1 MKDMITYDEALEKIL
16 AHVPL
21 MPAKRLTLDTLSG
34 FVIAEPVIANFD
46 MPLFDN
52 SAVDGFGVISSDTE
66 SATEESPCSL
76 SLQATIQAGD
86 QVSHSLAPKSTLK
99 ILTGAPVPSSV
110 DAVIMKEFTQESNGS
125 VLIKRPANVGMNIR
139 RKGEEFR
146 AGQTVLEGGVLASA
160 PVIGLLATLGHSSF
174 PVYKK
179 PTVSIMSTG
188 NELVQ
193 PGQSL
198 KPGQIYDSNSF
209 ALSAALNSLGLLGV
223 QKFHAKDDPSD
234 TRKTLQKCLQTS
246 DVIISCG
253 GVSVG
258 DYDFVKDIAEEI
270 GIKTVFWRIAI
281 KPGKPVYF
289 GVVDQGKTQKLVF
302 GLPGNPVSALV
313 TFHQLVKPALMKMMG
328 LTHQPL
334 KLEAKLTDPLKKQA
348 GRMEFVRGKLK
359 AEDGELLVS
368 PAKGQDSHMMG
379 GIATADCLI
388 YFPIDSQTL
397 AAGDIVTV
405 EQLIWSL

>member
-1 MKDMITYDEALEKIL
+1 MITYEEALQTIL
-16 AHVPL
+16 SHVAL
-21 MPAKRLTLDTLSG
+21 MPTKRLPLEALPG

-52 SAVDGFGVISSDTE
+52 SAVDGFGVRSSETQLASE
-66 SATEESPCSL
+66 TSPCEL
-76 SLQATIQAGD
+76 TLQATIQAGD
-86 QVSHSLAPKSTLK
+86 ESTHTLNSGSAIK

-110 DAVIMKEFTQESNGS
+110 DAVIMKEFTEERNGS
-125 VLIKRPANVGMNIR
+125 VLIKLPATPGMSIR
-139 RKGEEFR
+139 RRGEEFR
-146 AGQTVLEGGVLASA
+146 AGQKVLEGGILANAS
-160 PVIGLLATLGHSSF
+160 VIGLLATLGYSSF

-179 PTVSIMSTG
+179 PHLSVISTG

-193 PGQSL
+193 PGKTL

-223 QKFHAKDDPSD
+223 EKLHADDNPDS
-234 TRKTLQKCLQTS
+234 TRKALKKAIQSS
-246 DVIISCG
+246 DVVISCG

-270 GIKTVFWRIAI
+270 GIKTVFWKIAI

-289 GVVDQGKTQKLVF
+289 GIVDDAKSPRKLIF

-328 LTHQPL
+328 LTYKPL
-334 KLEAKLTDPLKKQA
+334 RLPATLTQPLKKQA
-348 GRMEFVRGKLK
+348 GRMEFVRGML
-359 AEDGELLVS
+359 ANENGQLLVS

-379 GIATADCLI
+379 GIAAADCLI
-388 YFPIDSQTL
+388 YFPLESQTL
-397 AAGDIVTV
+397 AAGELVTV
-405 EQLIWSL
+405 EQLSWSL